1 MIGGKKRLTLGS
13 VIMWLRGGPTFHPGA
28 APGGPDLHPIAGGR
42 EIQLFSGSES
52 EIKKDEVHDTW
63 YDSQASRLDRRSFSK
78 LLTRILPFPTP
89 RSTALWFSFRT
100 WRAKPD
106 RSSSTTTRPWPKVV
120 SRQKQTTVAV
130 WKSLKLKRN
139 VVDSVAAEGQA
150 LRIGAVHRHRR
161 HFLEAFHGN
170 MSAEAKPRS
179 FPSWRLLI
187 RRAFMMLRISCRL
200 PQPTSAINDSHRS
213 CRN

>member
-1 MIGGKKRLTLGS
+1 MIGEKNKLMLGS

-28 APGGPDLHPIAGGR
+28 

-100 WRAKPD
+100 WPAKPD
-106 RSSSTTTRPWPKVV
+106 RSSSTTTRPWPK
-120 SRQKQTTVAV
+120 RGGAVAV
-130 WKSLKLKRN
+130 WKGFKLKRN
-139 VVDSVAAEGQA
+139 AADSVAAEGQA

-161 HFLEAFHGN
+161 HFLEAVHGN